1 MFSVDVQNRTPV
13 WEQICNEVRKYIMLG
28 ILNPDDRL
36 PSVREL
42 AMETGVNP
50 NTIAKAYSDL
60 VAKGLIVAAGGRG
73 YFVAKDA
80 QTALLNAAESRMT
93 EFEEIARTLILS
105 GIEKETLISV
115 INQIKKGE

>member
-50 NTIAKAYSDL
+50 NTIAKAYGDL
-60 VAKGLIVAAGGRG
+60 VAKGLVVAAGGRG

-80 QTALLNAAESRMT
+80 HSVLRSSAEARIH
-93 EFEEIARTLILS
+93 EFEDLAKTLVLS
-105 GIEKETLISV
+105 GIDKETLVDLVRNIE
-115 INQIKKGE
+115 NK

>member
-1 MFSVDVQNRTPV
+1 MFSVDVQSRTPV

-73 YFVAKDA
+73 YFVAKDSHA
-80 QTALLNAAESRMT
+80 VLLNAAELRMA
-93 EFEEIARTLILS
+93 EFEDMAKTLILS
-105 GIEKETLISV
+105 GIEKDTLIRV
-115 INQIKKGE
+115 INQIKK